1 MRSIARLDA
10 VTKEVAVAGV
20 EDVGSAK
27 KLGPYRSTSTRNSPR
42 IPPRSVLYADFFTSL
57 NSQASFEGTVV

>member
-20 EDVGSAK
+20 EGVGSAK
-27 KLGPYRSTSTRNSPR
+27 KLGPYRSTSTGIHLAFPLAVCRMQTFLTSINS
-42 IPPRSVLYADFFTSL
+42 
-57 NSQASFEGTVV
+57 